1 GEKKGAF
8 HTVGGLVMSRLNRVP
23 QTGDKVRLGGFRLE
37 VLAMDGRRV
46 DRVLIVPPAKA
57 KARQSAAG

>member
-1 GEKKGAF
+1 
-8 HTVGGLVMSRLNRVP
+8 VMARLNRVP

-57 KARQSAAG
+57 KARQNVAG